1 MSERRPTTEAEV
13 TELVRS
19 IDVRAPDSLHRRVQ
33 EMVADRERSRRARGP
48 GARRGVGGRLVLA
61 GAIAVAVAVLA
72 VVLVSGVGSG
82 PAAPSLSEAAKLT
95 LAPATSPAPP
105 ESSTHRA
112 QLAANVDGVHFPY
125 WEGGLGWRSTGSRV
139 DRVHG
144 RRIATVFYGDRAGR
158 QIGYTIVS
166 GPAPKVSGGT
176 TARRDGIPYALH
188 NERGV
193 AVVTWLRSGHLCV
206 VSGRGV
212 DSATLLHLASWGARS
227 VAA

>member
-1 MSERRPTTEAEV
+1 MSEHRPTTEAEL

-33 EMVADRERSRRARGP
+33 DMVADRERSRGARGP
-48 GARRGVGGRLVLA
+48 GARRRIGGRLALA
-61 GAIAVAVAVLA
+61 GAIAAAVAVLA
-72 VVLVSGVGSG
+72 IVLVSGGGSG
-82 PAAPSLSEAAKLT
+82 PTAPSLSEAAKLT
-95 LAPATSPAPP
+95 LAPATSPPPP

-112 QLAANVDGVHFPY
+112 QLAANVEGVHFPY

-139 DRVHG
+139 DNVHG
-144 RRIATVFYGDRAGR
+144 RRIATVFYGDGAGR

-176 TARRDGIPYALH
+176 TARRNGIPYTLH
-188 NERGV
+188 DERGV

-206 VSGRGV
+206 VSGRRV
-212 DSATLLHLASWGARS
+212 NSATLLRLASWRARS
-227 VAA
+227 VAS

>member
-19 IDVRAPDSLHRRVQ
+19 VDVRAPDSLHRRVQ
-33 EMVADRERSRRARGP
+33 EMVTDRERSRWGRGR
-48 GARRGVGGRLVLA
+48 GARRRIGGRLALA
-61 GAIAVAVAVLA
+61 GAIAATVAVLA
-72 VVLVSGVGSG
+72 VVLTSGGSSG

-95 LAPATSPAPP
+95 LAPATSPPPP

-144 RRIATVFYGDRAGR
+144 RRIATVFYGDRSGR

-166 GPAPKVSGGT
+166 GPAPKVRGGP
-176 TARRDGIPYALH
+176 TALRNGIPYTLH

-206 VSGRGV
+206 VSGHGV

-227 VAA
+227 VAS

>member
-33 EMVADRERSRRARGP
+33 EMVADKGRSRGARGP
-48 GARRGVGGRLVLA
+48 GARRRLGGRLALA
-61 GAIAVAVAVLA
+61 GAVAAAAVVLA
-72 VVLVSGVGSG
+72 VVLISGSSG
-82 PAAPSLSEAAKLT
+82 PAAPSVSETAKLT
-95 LAPATSPAPP
+95 LAPATSPPPP

-139 DRVHG
+139 DTLHG
-144 RRIATVFYGDRAGR
+144 RRIATVFYGDGTGR

-176 TARRDGIPYALH
+176 TAWRNGIPYTLH
-188 NERGV
+188 TERGV
-193 AVVTWLRSGHLCV
+193 AIVTWLRSGHLCV

-212 DSATLLHLASWGARS
+212 NSATLLHLASWGARS
-227 VAA
+227 VAS

>member
-19 IDVRAPDSLHRRVQ
+19 VDVRAPDSLHRRVQ
-33 EMVADRERSRRARGP
+33 EMVTDRERSRWGRGR
-48 GARRGVGGRLVLA
+48 GARRRIGGRLALA
-61 GAIAVAVAVLA
+61 GAIAATVAVLA
-72 VVLVSGVGSG
+72 VVLTSGGSSG

-95 LAPATSPAPP
+95 LAPATSPPPP

-144 RRIATVFYGDRAGR
+144 RRIATVFYGDGSGR

-166 GPAPKVSGGT
+166 GPAPKVRGGP
-176 TARRDGIPYALH
+176 TALRNGIPYTLH

-206 VSGRGV
+206 VSGHGV
-212 DSATLLHLASWGARS
+212 DSATLLRLASWGARS
-227 VAA
+227 VAS